1 MLETLSKVMDT
12 NPDHLE
18 AQGVELMYKLVS
30 SPEVLSNISLYLTIA
45 HVLQDSVLVAV
56 LDWML
61 ICCVRHE
68 GNRQALVD
76 R

>member
-1 MLETLSKVMDT
+1 MDT

-18 AQGVELMYKLVS
+18 AQGVEHMYNLLS
-30 SPEVLSNISLYLTIA
+30 SPEEN
-45 HVLQDSVLVAV
+45 VLVAV

-76 R
+76 RPGLLSRTADLAS